1 MQKNQVFFG
10 VPFMFVATCLI
21 ARFGLQEKFEFFN
34 RKRVHSIGNCME
46 ARVTF
51 PYLIMRGVSSSC
63 TLRQFCIYFFFSF
76 FFFFFFGL
84 GRGSFLDQTVILIEI
99 GVCS

>member
-51 PYLIMRGVSSSC
+51 PYLSMRGVSSSC
-63 TLRQFCIYFFFSF
+63 TLRQVCIY